1 MAFPNK
7 ILRIVIL
14 VISVISYKKSYDNV
28 KNINNVYAYIE
39 MYRNSKK
46 FVGMRL

>member
-1 MAFPNK
+1 MNRNTSNICA
-7 ILRIVIL
+7 L
-14 VISVISYKKSYDNV
+14 YDNV

>member
-14 VISVISYKKSYDNV
+14 VIISYKKSYDNV

>member
-14 VISVISYKKSYDNV
+14 VIFYSKSYDNV

>member
-1 MAFPNK
+1 MVFPNK

-14 VISVISYKKSYDNV
+14 VIISYKKSYDNV
-28 KNINNVYAYIE
+28 KNINNNYAYIE

>member
-1 MAFPNK
+1 MYAYIK
-7 ILRIVIL
+7 RYRILH
-14 VISVISYKKSYDNV
+14 KKSYDNV

>member
-14 VISVISYKKSYDNV
+14 VIYKKSYDNV